1 LNLVK
6 KVFSFTKNR
15 YDSRMDSPIHHREDV
30 LGRGVYSGTEALQLI
45 NFRRQ
50 NETSRESI
58 SRQTLVRWLRGYEH
72 QDRSGALLR
81 SEPLWHP
88 DYADDDVV
96 EVSFRDLIELRF
108 VRAFR
113 DAGLGLQTIRA
124 CFKRAVEEVKDAR
137 PFSTQ
142 RFRTDGKTIFLEI
155 THDVQEGELI
165 DLRRRQSVFHRL
177 VAPSLRDLEFDA
189 EVVARWFPLG
199 ITRKSIVVDPA
210 RAFGRPIISDGS
222 VPVEIIS
229 EAVKLEGS
237 PEKVAKL
244 YDVPLPAVREA
255 VAFQQ
260 QLAA

>member
-1 LNLVK
+1 
-6 KVFSFTKNR
+6 
-15 YDSRMDSPIHHREDV
+15 MDSPVQHREDV

-50 NETSRESI
+50 NETAHGSV
-58 SRQTLVRWLRGYEH
+58 SRQTMVRWLRGYEY
-72 QDRSGALLR
+72 QDRSGAR
-81 SEPLWHP
+81 HYSDPLWHP

-124 CFKRAVEEVKDAR
+124 CFTRAVEEVKDAR

-155 THDVQEGELI
+155 THDVREGELI
-165 DLRRRQSVFHRL
+165 DLRRRQSAFHRL

-189 EVVARWFPLG
+189 DTVARWFPLG

-210 RAFGRPIISDGS
+210 HAFGRPILADGS
-222 VPVEIIS
+222 IPAEIIFD
-229 EAVKLEGS
+229 AVRIEGS

-244 YDVPLPAVREA
+244 YDVPLLAVREA

>member
-1 LNLVK
+1 
-6 KVFSFTKNR
+6 
-15 YDSRMDSPIHHREDV
+15 MDSAVHHREDV

-50 NETSRESI
+50 NETSYGSV
-58 SRQTLVRWLRGYEH
+58 SRQTVVRWLRGYDY
-72 QDRSGALLR
+72 QDRSGAR
-81 SEPLWHP
+81 HHSDPLWHP
-88 DYADDDVV
+88 DYGDDDVV

-108 VRAFR
+108 VKAFR

-124 CFKRAVEEVKDAR
+124 CFERAVEEVKDDR

-155 THDVQEGELI
+155 THDVREGELI

-189 EVVARWFPLG
+189 DVVARWFPLG
-199 ITRKSIVVDPA
+199 IARSIVVDPA
-210 RAFGRPIISDGS
+210 RAFGRPITTDGS
-222 VPVEIIS
+222 VPAEIIS
-229 EAVKLEGS
+229 DAVKIEGS
-237 PEKVAKL
+237 PEKVAKS
-244 YDVPLPAVREA
+244 YGVPLLAVRDA

>member
-1 LNLVK
+1 MENAL
-6 KVFSFTKNR
+6 R
-15 YDSRMDSPIHHREDV
+15 HREDA
-30 LGRGVYSGTEALQLI
+30 LGRGVYSGTEALRLI

-50 NETSRESI
+50 SDLSHRLV
-58 SRQTLVRWLRGYEH
+58 SRQTVARWLRGYDYE
-72 QDRSGALLR
+72 DSSGIR
-81 SEPLWHP
+81 HHSDPLWHP
-88 DYADDDVV
+88 DYGNDDDVI

-108 VRAFR
+108 VKAFR

-124 CFKRAVEEVKDAR
+124 CFIRAVAEVRDER

-155 THDVQEGELI
+155 THDVREGELI
-165 DLRRRQSVFHRL
+165 DLRHRQSVFHRL

-199 ITRKSIVVDPA
+199 ISRKSIVLDPA
-210 RAFGRPIISDGS
+210 RAFGRPIVADGS
-222 VPVEIIS
+222 VPAEVIS
-229 EAVKLEGS
+229 DAVRIEGS

-255 VAFQQ
+255 VAFQH

>member
-1 LNLVK
+1 
-6 KVFSFTKNR
+6 
-15 YDSRMDSPIHHREDV
+15 MDSPVQHREDV
-30 LGRGVYSGTEALQLI
+30 LGRGVYSGTEALQLV

-50 NETSRESI
+50 NETTRGSI
-58 SRQTLVRWLRGYEH
+58 SRQTLVRWLQGYEYL
-72 QDRSGALLR
+72 DRSGAR
-81 SEPLWHP
+81 HHSDPLWHP
-88 DYADDDVV
+88 DYADDGVV
-96 EVSFRDLIELRF
+96 EVTFRDLIELRF

-124 CFKRAVEEVKDAR
+124 CFERAVEEVNDTR

-155 THDVQEGELI
+155 THDVREGELI

-189 EVVARWFPLG
+189 DVVARWFPLG

-210 RAFGRPIISDGS
+210 RAFGRPIVSDGGI
-222 VPVEIIS
+222 PTEIIS
-229 EAVKLEGS
+229 DAVKLEGS

-244 YDVPLPAVREA
+244 YDVPPLAVREA